1 MEKYQ
6 TPSAGSSGT
15 GSARQ
20 FSVNR
25 SLYAQCPNF
34 KIVWM
39 KKNFKTLGFIVAL
52 SIVLMPVGIGSSFAA
67 EKEVTIGYQLVYNP
81 AASAILDRTFEKAT
95 GYKIK
100 WRKFDSGAKVI
111 NAMAS
116 GDVHISLAGSSPI
129 AAGVSRGLDIELI
142 YIYEDI
148 ASAEAMV
155 VRNGSGIVSPQDL
168 KGKKLGVPFVS
179 TTHFHTLFALE
190 QFGINP
196 KEVKI
201 LNMQPPAIAAA
212 WERGDIDAAFVWDPA
227 LGRIKKTGKVL
238 ITSGTL
244 STWGKATF
252 DGCVA
257 NKTWAAANPEFMVK
271 YIKTLAEVDASYRDN
286 PSAWTPDSRM
296 AKNIIKQVGGNAKDV
311 PGVLALY
318 DFPTLE
324 EQASDRWLGGGKNGG
339 AARALFY
346 TSEFLLKEKKLEKLL
361 PDYGAVVNAKW
372 VNKALGK

>member
-1 MEKYQ
+1 MKRLF
-6 TPSAGSSGT
+6 TTIA
-15 GSARQ
+15 
-20 FSVNR
+20 
-25 SLYAQCPNF
+25 L
-34 KIVWM
+34 IVVLS
-39 KKNFKTLGFIVAL
+39 FVLGLGA
-52 SIVLMPVGIGSSFAA
+52 SIAA

-81 AASAILDRTFEKAT
+81 HASAILDGTFEKAT

-148 ASAEAMV
+148 ASAEALV

-227 LGRIKKTGKVL
+227 LGRIKETGKVL

>member
-1 MEKYQ
+1 MKRLF
-6 TPSAGSSGT
+6 TTIA
-15 GSARQ
+15 
-20 FSVNR
+20 
-25 SLYAQCPNF
+25 L
-34 KIVWM
+34 IVVLS
-39 KKNFKTLGFIVAL
+39 FVLGLGA
-52 SIVLMPVGIGSSFAA
+52 SIAA
-67 EKEVTIGYQLVYNP
+67 DKEVTIGYQLVYNP
-81 AASAILDRTFEKAT
+81 HASAILDGTFEKAT

-227 LGRIKKTGKVL
+227 LGRIKETGKVL

>member
-1 MEKYQ
+1 M
-6 TPSAGSSGT
+6 
-15 GSARQ
+15 
-20 FSVNR
+20 
-25 SLYAQCPNF
+25 
-34 KIVWM
+34 
-39 KKNFKTLGFIVAL
+39 
-52 SIVLMPVGIGSSFAA
+52 VLGIGSSLAA

-81 AASAILDRTFEKAT
+81 HASAILDGTFEKAT

-116 GDVHISLAGSSPI
+116 GDVQFSLAGSSPI
-129 AAGVSRGLDIELI
+129 AAGVSRCLDIELLF
-142 YIYEDI
+142 IYEDI
-148 ASAEAMV
+148 ASAEALV

-201 LNMQPPAIAAA
+201 LNMQPNAIAAA

-318 DFPTLE
+318 DFPSLE

>member
-1 MEKYQ
+1 MKRLF
-6 TPSAGSSGT
+6 TTIA
-15 GSARQ
+15 
-20 FSVNR
+20 
-25 SLYAQCPNF
+25 L
-34 KIVWM
+34 IVVLS
-39 KKNFKTLGFIVAL
+39 FVLGLGA
-52 SIVLMPVGIGSSFAA
+52 SIAA
-67 EKEVTIGYQLVYNP
+67 DKEVTIGYQLVYNP
-81 AASAILDRTFEKAT
+81 AASAILDGTFEKAT

-148 ASAEAMV
+148 ASAEALV

-196 KEVKI
+196 KEIKI

-227 LGRIKKTGKVL
+227 LGRIKETGKVL

-372 VNKALGK
+372 VNMALGK

>member
-1 MEKYQ
+1 M
-6 TPSAGSSGT
+6 TRLFTTIA
-15 GSARQ
+15 
-20 FSVNR
+20 
-25 SLYAQCPNF
+25 L
-34 KIVWM
+34 IVVLS
-39 KKNFKTLGFIVAL
+39 FVLGLGA
-52 SIVLMPVGIGSSFAA
+52 SIAA
-67 EKEVTIGYQLVYNP
+67 DKEVTIGYQLVYNP
-81 AASAILDRTFEKAT
+81 HASAILDGTFEKAT

-116 GDVHISLAGSSPI
+116 GDVHICLAGSSPI

-227 LGRIKKTGKVL
+227 LGSIKKSGKVL

-318 DFPTLE
+318 DFPSLE